1 MFILGLYRYLMN
13 QSAYPLAHNEL
24 KEVLAVLNL
33 AINNHRIW
41 SDTLHTSIICKQP
54 FPSDILHAQ
63 AHTQCEFGQWYYGES
78 SDAMKSFKE
87 FWALESVHQFMHDN
101 ARDLANLVNQ
111 NEPIPIGIY
120 QKFLSNQHQLIDF
133 LTQFRDI
140 LIEHQDCFDALT
152 GAINRKSIS
161 LLIDRSFENMR
172 RYSQSY
178 SIAMVDIDNFKSV
191 NDQYGHPVG
200 DQVLKYISTFLKKNI
215 RNSDSVGRYGGE
227 EFLIL
232 LPETKLEIAVK
243 VMENIR
249 KNLMNSGFM
258 MDGTSLQVTFS
269 AGVAQVVE
277 EDKDAKTVINRADI
291 ALYLAKNSGRNRV
304 IKAD

>member
-1 MFILGLYRYLMN
+1 MN
-13 QSAYPLAHNEL
+13 QSANPLAHNEL
-24 KEVLAVLNL
+24 EEVLAVLNL
-33 AINNHRIW
+33 AINNHRKW

-54 FPSDILHAQ
+54 FTIDILHAQ
-63 AHTQCEFGQWYYGES
+63 AHTQCAFGQWYYGES
-78 SDAMKSFKE
+78 SDAVKSFKE
-87 FWALESVHQFMHDN
+87 FWSLESVHQFMHDN
-101 ARDLANLVNQ
+101 ARDLADLVNK
-111 NEPIPIGIY
+111 NEPIPISLY

-133 LTQFRDI
+133 LTQFRDT
-140 LIEHQDCFDALT
+140 LIEHQDCFDTLT

-161 LLIDRSFENMR
+161 LLVDRSFENMR

-191 NDQYGHPVG
+191 NDQYGHQIG
-200 DQVLKYISTFLKKNI
+200 DQVLKYISGFLKKNI
-215 RNSDSVGRYGGE
+215 RNSDCVGRYGGE

-232 LPETKLEIAVK
+232 FPQTKLEIAVK
-243 VMENIR
+243 VMDNIR

-258 MDGTSLQVTFS
+258 MDATSLQVTFS
-269 AGVAQVVE
+269 AGVAQVAE
-277 EDKDAKTVINRADI
+277 EDKDAKAVINRADI